1 MIINTGSRTD
11 IPAYFSTWF
20 FNSKYSIEKHIYEFN
35 KMSSKL
41 SGYTD
46 ECVISFID
54 LYEKTKRN
62 FKDVREVSKEERY
75 IIIHVDMALCIATL
89 IMIKGVF

>member
-20 FNSKYSIEKHIYEFN
+20 FKHIYEFN

-75 IIIHVDMALCIATL
+75 IIIHADMALCIATL